1 MILEVDNPLLI
12 PQILKL
18 AENIPETPLEK
29 LKDMLISSINDAQA
43 KILIEKKDDDIR
55 GFLFSTIEN
64 LDGERAAFIQCCY
77 IKPEAEGI
85 GHELL
90 TRIRN
95 WAKEN
100 NLQNI
105 YMLTKRD
112 YKAYEK
118 KYHFKLS
125 YYLLKRG
132 V

>member
-18 AENIPETPLEK
+18 AENIPETPLDK
-29 LKDMLISSINDAQA
+29 LKDMLLSAVDDREA
-43 KILIEKKDDDIR
+43 KILIEKKDEDIR
-55 GFLFSTIEN
+55 GFIFATIEKV
-64 LDGERAAFIQCCY
+64 DGERAAFIQSCY
-77 IKPEAEGI
+77 ITPDMQGI

-90 TRIRN
+90 TRIRT

-105 YMLTKRD
+105 YMMTKRD
-112 YKAYEK
+112 YKSFMR
-118 KYHFKLS
+118 KYHFEFC
-125 YYLLKRG
+125 YFILKKG